1 MLVILPIAALIL
13 FGYYFFKSKTS
24 LREAILS
31 AFLLWSCCLVVI
43 TEVLSFFEIINLPS
57 ISIAWA
63 SILGGLACLCFRINK
78 KKSKISK
85 KDLKIVDWFFLGAI
99 LFIAAVLLVIAFF
112 AAPNTS
118 DSMNYHMA
126 RVPHWIQNM
135 SIQHYPTHISQQLY
149 QPPFAE
155 WVILHFQILNRGDR
169 FANSVQWLF
178 MIGSVM
184 AVSLIIKEIG
194 YNLRSQ
200 IVGALLAICIPMGI
214 LQGTSTQNDWV
225 VTCWIMTLIYFI
237 TKMQTKIEWKFIL
250 ASSSALGLALLTKAT
265 AYIFAVPFIIW
276 FSVLVYKHE
285 KWRSWEK
292 LIVFGS
298 LALAINAPH
307 YFRNYEIYHSPL
319 GGHEGQYL
327 NEKVTV
333 PYIISNLTKNIGIQL
348 IIPKAK
354 NVNLITS
361 KIITAIHRRMGIK
374 VNESEISW
382 TGREFSMDI
391 PLKLRDDNYAPNPW
405 HLLLIVVSLASSFFY
420 RNQRK
425 NRRIMIIYGTCI
437 VTAFLLFNG
446 YLKWQPWHSRL
457 LLPLFVSSMPLCV
470 CFLGRSGKNRYS
482 QLIAV
487 IFLLF
492 SIPWLFNNQTRSC
505 IGKKNIFYQKREK
518 QYFNSKP
525 ELELSF
531 RRIANFINK
540 RKYSKIGL
548 CLEEEDWEYPYWVLI
563 NPQNSPRIQI
573 EHVKV
578 KNNSAIKYHEKR
590 FGNFKPQVIIDNGHV
605 TQVRR

>member
-1 MLVILPIAALIL
+1 MLIILPIATLIL
-13 FGYYFFKSKTS
+13 FGYYLLKSKTGI
-24 LREAILS
+24 REAILS

-43 TEVLSFFEIINLPS
+43 TEVLSFFKIINLPS
-57 ISIAWA
+57 ISIAWV

-78 KKSKISK
+78 NKLNISKIDFK
-85 KDLKIVDWFFLGAI
+85 LVDLLFLGAI
-99 LFIAAVLLVIAFF
+99 LFIGAVLLVIAFF
-112 AAPNTS
+112 AAPNNS

-155 WVILHFQILNRGDR
+155 WVILHFQILNGSDR

-178 MIGSVM
+178 MIGSVL

-194 YNLRSQ
+194 YSIRSQ
-200 IVGALLAICIPMGI
+200 IVGALLTICIPMGL
-214 LQGTSTQNDWV
+214 LQATSTQNDWV
-225 VTCWIMTLIYFI
+225 VTYWIVTLIYFI
-237 TKMQTKIEWKFIL
+237 VKMQTKIEWKFIM

-265 AYIFAVPFIIW
+265 AYIFAAPFLIW

-285 KWRSWEK
+285 KWRSWKK

-307 YFRNYEIYHSPL
+307 FFRNYEIYHSPL
-319 GGHEGQYL
+319 GGHEGQYS

-333 PYIISNLTKNIGIQL
+333 PYFISNLARNIGSQL

-354 NVNLITS
+354 NVNQITR

-374 VNESEISW
+374 ENEAEITW
-382 TGREFSMDI
+382 TGTYFSTDI
-391 PLKLRDDNYAPNPW
+391 YLRDDNMAPNPW
-405 HLLLIVVSLASSFFY
+405 HLLLIVVSLASLFFY

-425 NRRIMIIYGTCI
+425 NSRILITYGICI
-437 VTAFLLFNG
+437 LTAFLLFNG

-457 LLPLFVSSMPLCV
+457 LLPLLVSSIPLCAS
-470 CFLGRSGKNRYS
+470 FLGRSGKNNYS
-482 QLIAV
+482 QVIAV

-492 SIPWLFNNQTRSC
+492 SIPWLFNNQTRSF

-518 QYFNSKP
+518 QYFNSRPK
-525 ELELSF
+525 LELPF
-531 RRIANFINK
+531 RKIANFINK
-540 RKYSKIGL
+540 RKYTKIGL
-548 CLEEEDWEYPYWVLI
+548 CLEEADWEYPYWVLI
-563 NPQNSPRIQI
+563 NPQNNPRIQI

-578 KNNSAIKYHEKR
+578 KNYSAIKYHERR
-590 FGNFKPQVIIDNGHV
+590 FGNFKPQVIIVNSHV
-605 TQVRR
+605 TRVRQ